1 MKIMKRKC
9 TENKTIKK
17 VQWSPKTKVLN
28 NNIRGIMIIEI
39 INNEVNL
46 EEILKKI

>member
-9 TENKTIKK
+9 TENKTSKK
-17 VQWSPKTKVLN
+17 VQWSTKTKVLN
-28 NNIRGIMIIEI
+28 NNIIMIIKI

>member
-17 VQWSPKTKVLN
+17 VQWSPKTLN
-28 NNIRGIMIIEI
+28 NNIRGIMIIKI

-46 EEILKKI
+46 EEIVKKI

>member
-28 NNIRGIMIIEI
+28 NNIIMIIKI